1 MSSLD
6 FALKDIYRKKDTTI
20 PYLLI
25 IVLVIAVTEFLIYFT
40 SSFGLNMVI
49 STSLK
54 NTYFFTGAI
63 NLVYKEFI
71 SLILAL
77 VIILSIVVV
86 VVITTTLIIHK
97 KRDIAIMKS
106 LGTLPGKLY
115 SFYLLEAFIIFILG
129 FILGW
134 ILGLISFG
142 IFILIMFLLK
152 FPINFQIDWLY
163 TPIIF
168 ISCILGIFFVTGY
181 VLRKIGTQKII
192 KTFSGDIPYNFHAKK
207 RLSLVPKWLS
217 RLGFNLKI
225 SVINNIRRKGEF
237 RRYIIVFSLISLI
250 IFTLGLGSIVLTS
263 SSQEWIRKSQGENIV
278 VIGHK
283 DVVYNYSLMYKMFS
297 NPRII
302 VDEDTINLTDT
313 KYIFNYSDI
322 NNLEII
328 DDIEKI
334 DERLINFYDV
344 EELDGHII
352 SDGEYKTVGKQRTG
366 NFPIIG
372 VNPEKIIQNFE
383 LEGKFFTNDDSFA
396 NMTIGDGLAYNFFE
410 YPLDQYLEIMGLNKT
425 FKPGICGVLIDSFFN
440 GYAGY
445 IGLNESRELL
455 NFTYDEI
462 NLIILK
468 LKSGS
473 YNNIRDEIINVT
485 NNLGVDFT
493 HLKLDAIFKK
503 NIDYLFNLSLY
514 PIFLI
519 LIIAFMSLLIL
530 NFYQRGGIIEKVKDF
545 LIMRAIGSKN
555 KSLKRILFLESLFI
569 IIPALLL
576 CLGIGM
582 IINSVFL
589 FERVSLPPLYLPFIL
604 LSFLFTVFII
614 FNIISLIPIMKKI
627 NKFNIKDF
635 NLY

>member
-1 MSSLD
+1 VSSLD

-25 IVLVIAVTEFLIYFT
+25 IVLVIALTEFLIYFT

-54 NTYFFTGAI
+54 NPYFFTGAI

-71 SLILAL
+71 SLVLVL

-97 KRDIAIMKS
+97 KRDIAIMKA

-134 ILGLISFG
+134 ILGLTSFG
-142 IFILIMFLLK
+142 IFSLIMFLLK
-152 FPINFQIDWLY
+152 VPINFQIDWFY

-181 VLRKIGTQKII
+181 ALRKIGTQKII
-192 KTFSGDIPYNFHAKK
+192 KTFSADIPYNFNAKK

-217 RLGFNLKI
+217 KLGFNLKI

-250 IFTLGLGSIVLTS
+250 IFTLGLGTIVLTS

-297 NPRII
+297 NPGII
-302 VDEDTINLTDT
+302 VDEDIINLTDT
-313 KYIFNYSDI
+313 KYIFNFSDI
-322 NNLEII
+322 NNLETI

-352 SDGEYKTVGKQRTG
+352 IDGEYKTVGKQRTG

-383 LEGKFFTNDDSFA
+383 LEGRFFTNDDSFA

-425 FKPGICGVLIDSFFN
+425 FRPGICGVLIDSFFN

-473 YNNIRDEIINVT
+473 YNIIIDEIINIT
-485 NNLGVDFT
+485 NNLGPDFI

-514 PIFLI
+514 PIILI
-519 LIIAFMSLLIL
+519 LIIAFVSLLIL
-530 NFYQRGGIIEKVKDF
+530 NFYQRGGIIEKAKDF

-555 KSLKRILFLESLFI
+555 KSLKKILFLESLFI

-582 IINSVFL
+582 IINSIFL

-604 LSFLFTVFII
+604 LSFLFIAFII
-614 FNIISLIPIMKKI
+614 FNILSLIPIMKKI

>member
-1 MSSLD
+1 MTSLD
-6 FALKDIYRKKDTTI
+6 FAIKDIYRKKDTTI

-25 IVLVIAVTEFLIYFT
+25 IVLVISLTEFLIYFT
-40 SSFGLNMVI
+40 SSFGLNIVI
-49 STSLK
+49 FNNLK

-63 NLVYKEFI
+63 NLVYKEFL
-71 SLILAL
+71 SLILIL

-97 KRDIAIMKS
+97 KRDIAIMKA

-142 IFILIMFLLK
+142 IFYLIMLLLK
-152 FPINFQIDWLY
+152 LPITFHIDWVY
-163 TPIIF
+163 TPVIF
-168 ISCILGIFFVTGY
+168 ISCILGIFFITGY
-181 VLRKIGTQKII
+181 ALRKIGSQKII
-192 KTFSGDIPYNFHAKK
+192 RTFSADIPYNFHAKK

-217 RLGFNLKI
+217 KLGFNLKI
-225 SVINNIRRKGEF
+225 SIINNIRRKGEF
-237 RRYIIVFSLISLI
+237 RRYIIVFTLISLI

-278 VIGHK
+278 VIGHR
-283 DVVYNYSLMYKMFS
+283 DVVYNYSLMYEMFS
-297 NPRII
+297 NPRIL
-302 VDEDTINLTDT
+302 VDEDSINFTDAQ
-313 KYIFNYSDI
+313 YIFNFSDI
-322 NNLEII
+322 INLEDI

-344 EELDGHII
+344 EELDGHLII
-352 SDGEYKTVGKQRTG
+352 DGEYKTVGKQRTG

-383 LEGKFFTNDDSFA
+383 IEGNFFTNEDSFA

-410 YPLDQYLEIMGLNKT
+410 YPLDQYLEIMVLNKS
-425 FKPGICGVLIDSFFN
+425 FSPGICGVLIDSFFN

-455 NFTYDEI
+455 NFTHDEV
-462 NLIILK
+462 NLVLLK

-473 YNNIRDEIINVT
+473 YDIIMDEIINIT
-485 NNLGVDFT
+485 NNLGTDFI
-493 HLKLDAIFKK
+493 HLKLDDIFKK
-503 NIDYLFNLSLY
+503 NLDFLFNLSLY

-519 LIIAFMSLLIL
+519 VIIASISLLIL
-530 NFYQRGGIIEKVKDF
+530 NFYQQGGIIEKAKDF

-555 KSLKRILFLESLFI
+555 KSVKKILFLESLFI

-604 LSFLFTVFII
+604 LSFLFIAFTI
-614 FNIISLIPIMKKI
+614 FNILSLIPIMKKI

>member
-1 MSSLD
+1 MSSID

-25 IVLVIAVTEFLIYFT
+25 IVLVIALTEFLIYFT

-71 SLILAL
+71 SLVLVL

-97 KRDIAIMKS
+97 KRDIAIMKA

-134 ILGLISFG
+134 ILGLTSFG
-142 IFILIMFLLK
+142 IFTLIMFLLK
-152 FPINFQIDWLY
+152 VPINFQIDWFY

-181 VLRKIGTQKII
+181 ALRKIGTQKII
-192 KTFSGDIPYNFHAKK
+192 KTFSADIPYNFNAKK

-217 RLGFNLKI
+217 KLGFNLKI

-250 IFTLGLGSIVLTS
+250 IFTLGLGTIVLTS

-313 KYIFNYSDI
+313 KYIFNFSDI
-322 NNLEII
+322 NNLETI

-352 SDGEYKTVGKQRTG
+352 IDGEYKTVGKQRTG

-383 LEGKFFTNDDSFA
+383 LEGRFFTNDDSFA

-410 YPLDQYLEIMGLNKT
+410 YPLDQYLEIRGLNKT
-425 FKPGICGVLIDSFFN
+425 FRPGICGVLIDSFFN

-473 YNNIRDEIINVT
+473 YDIIIDEIINIT
-485 NNLGVDFT
+485 NNLGPDFI

-503 NIDYLFNLSLY
+503 NIDFLFNLSLY
-514 PIFLI
+514 PIVLI
-519 LIIAFMSLLIL
+519 LIIAFVSLLIL
-530 NFYQRGGIIEKVKDF
+530 NFYQRGGIIEKAKDF

-555 KSLKRILFLESLFI
+555 KSLKKILFLESLFI

-582 IINSVFL
+582 IINSIFL

-604 LSFLFTVFII
+604 LSFLFIAFII
-614 FNIISLIPIMKKI
+614 FNILSLIPIMKKI

>member
-25 IVLVIAVTEFLIYFT
+25 IVLVIALTEFLIYFT
-40 SSFGLNMVI
+40 SSFGINMVI

-54 NTYFFTGAI
+54 NPYFFTGAI

-71 SLILAL
+71 SLVLVL

-97 KRDIAIMKS
+97 KRDIAIMKA

-134 ILGLISFG
+134 ILGLTSFG
-142 IFILIMFLLK
+142 IFTLIMFLLK
-152 FPINFQIDWLY
+152 VPINFQIDWFY

-181 VLRKIGTQKII
+181 ALRKIGTQKII
-192 KTFSGDIPYNFHAKK
+192 KTFSADIPYNFNTKK

-217 RLGFNLKI
+217 KLGFNLKI

-250 IFTLGLGSIVLTS
+250 IFTLGLGTIVLTS

-313 KYIFNYSDI
+313 KYIFNFSDI
-322 NNLEII
+322 NNLETI

-352 SDGEYKTVGKQRTG
+352 IDGEYKTVGKQRTG

-372 VNPEKIIQNFE
+372 VNPEKLIQNFE
-383 LEGKFFTNDDSFA
+383 LEGRFFTNDDSFA

-410 YPLDQYLEIMGLNKT
+410 YPLDQYLEIRGLNKT
-425 FKPGICGVLIDSFFN
+425 FRPGICGVLIDSFFN

-473 YNNIRDEIINVT
+473 YDIIIDEIINIT
-485 NNLGVDFT
+485 NNLGPDFI

-503 NIDYLFNLSLY
+503 NIDFLFNLSLY
-514 PIFLI
+514 PIVLI
-519 LIIAFMSLLIL
+519 LIIAFVSLLIL
-530 NFYQRGGIIEKVKDF
+530 NFYQRGGIIEKAKDF

-555 KSLKRILFLESLFI
+555 KSLKKILFLESLFI

-582 IINSVFL
+582 IINSIFL

-604 LSFLFTVFII
+604 LSFLFIAFII
-614 FNIISLIPIMKKI
+614 FNILSLIPIMKKI

>member
-1 MSSLD
+1 MTSLD
-6 FALKDIYRKKDTTI
+6 FVLKDIYRKKDTTI

-25 IVLVIAVTEFLIYFT
+25 IVLVIALTEFLIYFT

-71 SLILAL
+71 SLVLVL

-97 KRDIAIMKS
+97 KRDIAIMKA

-134 ILGLISFG
+134 ILGLTSFG
-142 IFILIMFLLK
+142 IFTLIMFLLK
-152 FPINFQIDWLY
+152 VPINFQIDWFY

-181 VLRKIGTQKII
+181 ALRKIGTQKII
-192 KTFSGDIPYNFHAKK
+192 KTFSADIPYNFNAKK

-217 RLGFNLKI
+217 KLGFNLKI

-237 RRYIIVFSLISLI
+237 RRYIIVFSLISII
-250 IFTLGLGSIVLTS
+250 IFTLGLGTIVLTS
-263 SSQEWIRKSQGENIV
+263 SSQAWIRKSQGENIV

-313 KYIFNYSDI
+313 KYIFNFSDI
-322 NNLEII
+322 NNLETIE
-328 DDIEKI
+328 DIEKI

-352 SDGEYKTVGKQRTG
+352 IDGEYKTVGKQRTG

-383 LEGKFFTNDDSFA
+383 LEGRFFTNDDSFA

-425 FKPGICGVLIDSFFN
+425 FRPGICGVLIDSFFN

-473 YNNIRDEIINVT
+473 YNIIIDEIINIT
-485 NNLGVDFT
+485 NNLGPDFI

-503 NIDYLFNLSLY
+503 NIDYLFKLSLY
-514 PIFLI
+514 PIILI
-519 LIIAFMSLLIL
+519 LIIAFVSLLIL
-530 NFYQRGGIIEKVKDF
+530 NFYQRGGIIEKAKDF

-555 KSLKRILFLESLFI
+555 KSLKKILFLESLFI

-582 IINSVFL
+582 IINSIFL

-604 LSFLFTVFII
+604 LAFLFIAFII
-614 FNIISLIPIMKKI
+614 FNILSLIPIMKKI

>member
-25 IVLVIAVTEFLIYFT
+25 IVLVIALTEFLIYFT

-71 SLILAL
+71 SLVLVL

-97 KRDIAIMKS
+97 KRDIAIMKA

-134 ILGLISFG
+134 ILGLTSFG
-142 IFILIMFLLK
+142 IFTLIMFLLK
-152 FPINFQIDWLY
+152 VPINFQIDWFY

-181 VLRKIGTQKII
+181 ALRKIGTQKII
-192 KTFSGDIPYNFHAKK
+192 KTFSADIPYNFNAKK

-217 RLGFNLKI
+217 KLGFNLKI

-250 IFTLGLGSIVLTS
+250 IFTLGLGTIVLTS

-313 KYIFNYSDI
+313 KYIFNFSDI
-322 NNLEII
+322 NNLETI

-352 SDGEYKTVGKQRTG
+352 IDGEYKTVGKQRTG

-383 LEGKFFTNDDSFA
+383 LEGRFFTNDDSFA
-396 NMTIGDGLAYNFFE
+396 NMAIGDGLAYNFFE
-410 YPLDQYLEIMGLNKT
+410 YPLDQYLEIRGLNKT
-425 FKPGICGVLIDSFFN
+425 FRPGICGVLIDSFFN

-473 YNNIRDEIINVT
+473 YDIIIDEIINIT
-485 NNLGVDFT
+485 NNLGPDFI

-503 NIDYLFNLSLY
+503 NIDFLFNLSLY
-514 PIFLI
+514 PIVLI
-519 LIIAFMSLLIL
+519 LIIAFVSLLIL
-530 NFYQRGGIIEKVKDF
+530 NFYQRGGIIEKAKDF

-555 KSLKRILFLESLFI
+555 KSLKKILFLESLFI

-582 IINSVFL
+582 IINSIFL

-604 LSFLFTVFII
+604 LSFLFIAFII
-614 FNIISLIPIMKKI
+614 FNILSLIPIMKKI

>member
-25 IVLVIAVTEFLIYFT
+25 IVLVIALTEFLIYFT

-71 SLILAL
+71 SLVLVL

-97 KRDIAIMKS
+97 KRDIAIMKA

-134 ILGLISFG
+134 ILGLTSFG
-142 IFILIMFLLK
+142 IFTLIMFLLK
-152 FPINFQIDWLY
+152 VPINFQIDWFY

-181 VLRKIGTQKII
+181 ALRKIGTQKII
-192 KTFSGDIPYNFHAKK
+192 KTFSADIPYNFNAKK

-217 RLGFNLKI
+217 KLGFNLKI

-250 IFTLGLGSIVLTS
+250 IFTLGLGTIVLTS

-313 KYIFNYSDI
+313 KYIFNFSDI
-322 NNLEII
+322 NNLETI

-352 SDGEYKTVGKQRTG
+352 IDGEYKTVGKQRTG

-383 LEGKFFTNDDSFA
+383 LEGRFFTNDDSFA

-425 FKPGICGVLIDSFFN
+425 FRPGICGVLIDSFFN

-473 YNNIRDEIINVT
+473 YDIIIDEIINIT
-485 NNLGVDFT
+485 NNLGPDFI

-503 NIDYLFNLSLY
+503 NIDFLFNLSLY
-514 PIFLI
+514 PIVLI
-519 LIIAFMSLLIL
+519 LIIAFVSLLIL
-530 NFYQRGGIIEKVKDF
+530 NFYQRGGIIEKAKDF

-555 KSLKRILFLESLFI
+555 KSLKKILFLESLFI

-582 IINSVFL
+582 IINSIFL

-604 LSFLFTVFII
+604 LSFLFIAFII
-614 FNIISLIPIMKKI
+614 FNILSLIPIMKKI

>member
-1 MSSLD
+1 MSSID

-25 IVLVIAVTEFLIYFT
+25 IVLVIALTEFLIYFT

-54 NTYFFTGAI
+54 NPYFFTGAI

-71 SLILAL
+71 SLVLVL

-97 KRDIAIMKS
+97 KRDIAIMKA

-134 ILGLISFG
+134 ILGLTSFG
-142 IFILIMFLLK
+142 IFSLIMFLLK
-152 FPINFQIDWLY
+152 VPINFQIDWFY

-181 VLRKIGTQKII
+181 ALRKIGTQKII
-192 KTFSGDIPYNFHAKK
+192 KTFSADIPYNFNAKK

-217 RLGFNLKI
+217 KLGFNLKI

-250 IFTLGLGSIVLTS
+250 IFTLGLGTIVLTS

-297 NPRII
+297 NPGII
-302 VDEDTINLTDT
+302 VDEDIINLTDT
-313 KYIFNYSDI
+313 KYIFNFSDI
-322 NNLEII
+322 NNLETI

-352 SDGEYKTVGKQRTG
+352 IDGEYKTVGKQRTG

-383 LEGKFFTNDDSFA
+383 LEGRFFTNDDSFA
-396 NMTIGDGLAYNFFE
+396 YMTIGDGLAYNFFE
-410 YPLDQYLEIMGLNKT
+410 YPLDQFLEIRGLNKT
-425 FKPGICGVLIDSFFN
+425 FGPGICGVLIDSFFN

-473 YNNIRDEIINVT
+473 YHIIIDEINNIT
-485 NNLGVDFT
+485 NNLGADFI

-503 NIDYLFNLSLY
+503 NINYLFKLSLY
-514 PIFLI
+514 PIILI
-519 LIIAFMSLLIL
+519 LIIAFVSLLIL
-530 NFYQRGGIIEKVKDF
+530 NFYQRGGIIEKAKDF

-555 KSLKRILFLESLFI
+555 KSLKKILFLESLFI

-604 LSFLFTVFII
+604 LSFLFIAFII
-614 FNIISLIPIMKKI
+614 FNILSLIPIMKKI

>member
-25 IVLVIAVTEFLIYFT
+25 IVLVIALTEFLIYFT

-71 SLILAL
+71 SLVLVL

-97 KRDIAIMKS
+97 KRDIAIMKA

-134 ILGLISFG
+134 ILGLTSFG
-142 IFILIMFLLK
+142 IFTLIMFLLK
-152 FPINFQIDWLY
+152 VPINFQIDWFY

-181 VLRKIGTQKII
+181 ALRKIGTQKII
-192 KTFSGDIPYNFHAKK
+192 KTFSADIPYNFHAKK

-217 RLGFNLKI
+217 KLGFNLKI

-237 RRYIIVFSLISLI
+237 RRYIIVFSLIFLI
-250 IFTLGLGSIVLTS
+250 IFTLGLGTIVLTS

-313 KYIFNYSDI
+313 KYIFNFSDI
-322 NNLEII
+322 NNLETI

-352 SDGEYKTVGKQRTG
+352 IDGEYKTVGKQRTG

-383 LEGKFFTNDDSFA
+383 LEGRFFTNDDSFA

-410 YPLDQYLEIMGLNKT
+410 YPLDQYLEIMGFNKT
-425 FKPGICGVLIDSFFN
+425 FRPGICGVLIDSFFN

-473 YNNIRDEIINVT
+473 YDIIIDEIINIT
-485 NNLGVDFT
+485 NNLGTDFT
-493 HLKLDAIFKK
+493 HLKLDAIFKR

-514 PIFLI
+514 PIILI
-519 LIIAFMSLLIL
+519 LIIAFVSLLIL
-530 NFYQRGGIIEKVKDF
+530 NFYQRGGIIEKAKDF

-555 KSLKRILFLESLFI
+555 KSLKKILFLESLFI

-604 LSFLFTVFII
+604 LSFLFIAFII
-614 FNIISLIPIMKKI
+614 FNILSLIPIMKKI
-627 NKFNIKDF
+627 NKFIIKDF

>member
-1 MSSLD
+1 MSSID

-25 IVLVIAVTEFLIYFT
+25 IVLVIALTEFLIYFT

-71 SLILAL
+71 SLVLVL

-97 KRDIAIMKS
+97 KRDIAIMKA

-134 ILGLISFG
+134 ILGLTSFG
-142 IFILIMFLLK
+142 IFTLIMFLLK
-152 FPINFQIDWLY
+152 VPINFQIDWFY

-181 VLRKIGTQKII
+181 ALRKIGTQKII
-192 KTFSGDIPYNFHAKK
+192 KTFSADIPYNFNAKK

-217 RLGFNLKI
+217 KLGFNLKI

-250 IFTLGLGSIVLTS
+250 IFTLGLGTIVLTS

-313 KYIFNYSDI
+313 KYIFNFSDI
-322 NNLEII
+322 NNLETI

-352 SDGEYKTVGKQRTG
+352 IDGEYKTVGKQRTG

-383 LEGKFFTNDDSFA
+383 LEGRFFTNDDSFA

-410 YPLDQYLEIMGLNKT
+410 YPLDQYLEIRGLNKT
-425 FKPGICGVLIDSFFN
+425 FRPGICGVLIDSFFN

-473 YNNIRDEIINVT
+473 YDIIIDEIINIT
-485 NNLGVDFT
+485 NNLGPDFI

-514 PIFLI
+514 PIILI
-519 LIIAFMSLLIL
+519 LIIAFVSLLIL
-530 NFYQRGGIIEKVKDF
+530 NFYQRGGIIEKAKDF

-555 KSLKRILFLESLFI
+555 KSLKKILFLESLFI

-582 IINSVFL
+582 IINSIFL

-604 LSFLFTVFII
+604 LSFLFIAFII
-614 FNIISLIPIMKKI
+614 FNILSLIPIMKKI

>member
-1 MSSLD
+1 VTSLD
-6 FALKDIYRKKDTTI
+6 FVLKDIYRKKDTTI

-25 IVLVIAVTEFLIYFT
+25 IVLVIALTEFLIYFT

-71 SLILAL
+71 SLVLVL

-97 KRDIAIMKS
+97 KRDIAIMKA

-134 ILGLISFG
+134 ILGLTSFG
-142 IFILIMFLLK
+142 IFTLIMFLLK
-152 FPINFQIDWLY
+152 VPINFQIDWFY

-168 ISCILGIFFVTGY
+168 ISCILGIFFITGY
-181 VLRKIGTQKII
+181 ALRKIGTQKII
-192 KTFSGDIPYNFHAKK
+192 KTFSADIPYNFNAKK

-217 RLGFNLKI
+217 KLGFNLKI

-237 RRYIIVFSLISLI
+237 RRYIIVFSLISII
-250 IFTLGLGSIVLTS
+250 IFTLGLGTIVLTS
-263 SSQEWIRKSQGENIV
+263 SSQAWIRKSQGENIV

-313 KYIFNYSDI
+313 KYIFNFSDI
-322 NNLEII
+322 NNLETIE
-328 DDIEKI
+328 DIEKI

-352 SDGEYKTVGKQRTG
+352 IDGEYKTVGKQRTG

-383 LEGKFFTNDDSFA
+383 LEGRFFTNDDSFA

-425 FKPGICGVLIDSFFN
+425 FRPGICGVLIDSFFN

-473 YNNIRDEIINVT
+473 YNIIIDEIINIT
-485 NNLGVDFT
+485 NNLGPDFI

-503 NIDYLFNLSLY
+503 NIDYLFKLSLY
-514 PIFLI
+514 PIILI
-519 LIIAFMSLLIL
+519 LIIAFVSLLIL
-530 NFYQRGGIIEKVKDF
+530 NFYQRGGIIEKAKDF

-555 KSLKRILFLESLFI
+555 KSLKKILFLESLFI

-582 IINSVFL
+582 IINSIFL

-604 LSFLFTVFII
+604 LAFLFIAFII
-614 FNIISLIPIMKKI
+614 FNILSLIPIMKKI

>member
-25 IVLVIAVTEFLIYFT
+25 IVLVIALTEFLIYFT

-71 SLILAL
+71 SLVLVL

-97 KRDIAIMKS
+97 KRDIAIMKA

-134 ILGLISFG
+134 ILGLTSFG
-142 IFILIMFLLK
+142 IFTLIMFLLK
-152 FPINFQIDWLY
+152 VPINFQIDWFY

-181 VLRKIGTQKII
+181 ALRKIGTQKII
-192 KTFSGDIPYNFHAKK
+192 KTFSADIPYNFNAKK

-217 RLGFNLKI
+217 KLGFNLKI

-250 IFTLGLGSIVLTS
+250 IFTLGLGTIVLTS

-297 NPRII
+297 NPGII

-313 KYIFNYSDI
+313 KYIFNFSDI
-322 NNLEII
+322 NNLETI

-352 SDGEYKTVGKQRTG
+352 IDGEYKTVGKQRTG

-383 LEGKFFTNDDSFA
+383 LEGRFFTNDDSFA

-410 YPLDQYLEIMGLNKT
+410 YPLDQYLEIRGLNKT
-425 FKPGICGVLIDSFFN
+425 FRPGICGVLIDSFFN

-473 YNNIRDEIINVT
+473 YDIIIDEIINIT
-485 NNLGVDFT
+485 NNLGPDFI

-503 NIDYLFNLSLY
+503 NIDFLFNLSLY
-514 PIFLI
+514 PIVLI
-519 LIIAFMSLLIL
+519 LIIAFVSLLIL
-530 NFYQRGGIIEKVKDF
+530 NFYQRGGIIEKAKDF

-555 KSLKRILFLESLFI
+555 KSLKKILFLESLFI

-582 IINSVFL
+582 IINSIFL

-604 LSFLFTVFII
+604 LSFLFIAFII
-614 FNIISLIPIMKKI
+614 FNSLSLIPIMKKI

>member
-25 IVLVIAVTEFLIYFT
+25 IVLVIALTEFLIYFT

-71 SLILAL
+71 SLVLVL

-97 KRDIAIMKS
+97 KRDIAIMKA

-134 ILGLISFG
+134 ILGLTSFG
-142 IFILIMFLLK
+142 IFTLIMFLLK
-152 FPINFQIDWLY
+152 VPINFQIDWFY

-181 VLRKIGTQKII
+181 ALRKIGTQKII
-192 KTFSGDIPYNFHAKK
+192 KTFSADIPYNFNAKK

-217 RLGFNLKI
+217 KLGFNLKI

-250 IFTLGLGSIVLTS
+250 IFTLGLGTIVLTS

-313 KYIFNYSDI
+313 KYIFNFSDI
-322 NNLEII
+322 NNLETI

-352 SDGEYKTVGKQRTG
+352 IDGEYKTVGKQRTG

-383 LEGKFFTNDDSFA
+383 LEGRFFTNDDSFA

-410 YPLDQYLEIMGLNKT
+410 YPLDQYLEIRGLNKT
-425 FKPGICGVLIDSFFN
+425 FRPGICGVLIDSFFN

-473 YNNIRDEIINVT
+473 YDIIIDEIINIT
-485 NNLGVDFT
+485 NNLGPDFI

-503 NIDYLFNLSLY
+503 NIDFLFNLSLY
-514 PIFLI
+514 PIVLI
-519 LIIAFMSLLIL
+519 LIIAFVSLLIL
-530 NFYQRGGIIEKVKDF
+530 NFYQRGGIIEKAKDF

-555 KSLKRILFLESLFI
+555 KSLKKILFLESLFI

-582 IINSVFL
+582 IINSIFL

-604 LSFLFTVFII
+604 LSFLFIAFII
-614 FNIISLIPIMKKI
+614 FNSLSLIPIMKKI

>member
-1 MSSLD
+1 VTSLD
-6 FALKDIYRKKDTTI
+6 FVLKDIYRKKDTTI

-25 IVLVIAVTEFLIYFT
+25 IVLVIALTEFLIYFT

-71 SLILAL
+71 SLVLVL

-97 KRDIAIMKS
+97 KRDIAIMKA

-134 ILGLISFG
+134 ILGLTSFG
-142 IFILIMFLLK
+142 IFTLIMFLLK
-152 FPINFQIDWLY
+152 VPINFQIDWFY

-181 VLRKIGTQKII
+181 ALRKIGTQKII
-192 KTFSGDIPYNFHAKK
+192 KTFSADIPYNFNAKK

-217 RLGFNLKI
+217 KLGFNLKI

-237 RRYIIVFSLISLI
+237 RRYIIVFSLISII
-250 IFTLGLGSIVLTS
+250 IFTLGLGTIVLTS
-263 SSQEWIRKSQGENIV
+263 SSQAWIRKSQGENIV

-313 KYIFNYSDI
+313 KYIFNFSDI
-322 NNLEII
+322 NNLETIE
-328 DDIEKI
+328 DIEKI

-352 SDGEYKTVGKQRTG
+352 IDGEYKTVGKQRTG

-383 LEGKFFTNDDSFA
+383 LEGRFFTNDDSFA

-425 FKPGICGVLIDSFFN
+425 FRPGICGVLIDSFFN

-473 YNNIRDEIINVT
+473 YNIIIDEIINIT
-485 NNLGVDFT
+485 NNLGPDFI

-503 NIDYLFNLSLY
+503 NIDYLFKLSLY
-514 PIFLI
+514 PIILI
-519 LIIAFMSLLIL
+519 LIIAFVSLLIL
-530 NFYQRGGIIEKVKDF
+530 NFYQRGGIIEKAKDF

-555 KSLKRILFLESLFI
+555 KSLKKILFLESLFI

-582 IINSVFL
+582 IINSIFL

-604 LSFLFTVFII
+604 LAFLFIAFII
-614 FNIISLIPIMKKI
+614 FNILSLIPIMKKI

>member
-25 IVLVIAVTEFLIYFT
+25 IVLVIALTEFLIYFT

-71 SLILAL
+71 SLVLVL

-97 KRDIAIMKS
+97 KRDIAIMKA

-134 ILGLISFG
+134 ILGLTSFG
-142 IFILIMFLLK
+142 IFTLIMFLLK
-152 FPINFQIDWLY
+152 VPINFQIDWFY

-181 VLRKIGTQKII
+181 ALRKIGTQKII
-192 KTFSGDIPYNFHAKK
+192 KTFSADIPYNFNAKK

-217 RLGFNLKI
+217 KLGFNLKI

-250 IFTLGLGSIVLTS
+250 IFTLGLGTIVLTS

-313 KYIFNYSDI
+313 KYIFNFSDI
-322 NNLEII
+322 NNLETI

-352 SDGEYKTVGKQRTG
+352 IDGEYKTVGKQRTG

-383 LEGKFFTNDDSFA
+383 LEGRFFTNDDSFA

-410 YPLDQYLEIMGLNKT
+410 YPLDQYLEIRSLNKT
-425 FKPGICGVLIDSFFN
+425 FRPGICGVLIDSFFN

-473 YNNIRDEIINVT
+473 YDIIIDEIINIT
-485 NNLGVDFT
+485 NNLGPDFI

-503 NIDYLFNLSLY
+503 NIDFLFNLSLY
-514 PIFLI
+514 PIVLI
-519 LIIAFMSLLIL
+519 LIIAFVSLLIL
-530 NFYQRGGIIEKVKDF
+530 NFYQRGGIIEKAKDF

-555 KSLKRILFLESLFI
+555 KSLKKILFLESLFI

-582 IINSVFL
+582 IINSIFL

-604 LSFLFTVFII
+604 LSFLFIAFII
-614 FNIISLIPIMKKI
+614 FNILSLIPIMKKI

>member
-1 MSSLD
+1 VSSID

-25 IVLVIAVTEFLIYFT
+25 IVLVIALTEFLIYFT

-71 SLILAL
+71 SLVLVL

-97 KRDIAIMKS
+97 KRDIAIMKA
-106 LGTLPGKLY
+106 LGTLPRKLY

-134 ILGLISFG
+134 ILGLTSFG
-142 IFILIMFLLK
+142 IFTLIMFLLK
-152 FPINFQIDWLY
+152 VPINFQIDWFY

-181 VLRKIGTQKII
+181 ALRKIGTQKII
-192 KTFSGDIPYNFHAKK
+192 KTFSADIPYNFNAKK

-217 RLGFNLKI
+217 KLGFNLKI

-250 IFTLGLGSIVLTS
+250 IFTLGLGTIVLTS

-313 KYIFNYSDI
+313 KYIFNFSDI
-322 NNLEII
+322 NNLETI

-352 SDGEYKTVGKQRTG
+352 IDGEYKTVGKQRTG

-383 LEGKFFTNDDSFA
+383 LEGRFFTNDDSFA

-425 FKPGICGVLIDSFFN
+425 FGPDICGVLIDSFFN

-473 YNNIRDEIINVT
+473 YNIILDELINIT
-485 NNLGVDFT
+485 NNLGPDFI

-514 PIFLI
+514 PIILI
-519 LIIAFMSLLIL
+519 LIIAFVSLLIL
-530 NFYQRGGIIEKVKDF
+530 NFYQRGGIIEKAKDF

-555 KSLKRILFLESLFI
+555 KSLKKILFLESLFI

-582 IINSVFL
+582 IINSIFL

-604 LSFLFTVFII
+604 LSFLFIAFII
-614 FNIISLIPIMKKI
+614 FNILSLIPIMKKI